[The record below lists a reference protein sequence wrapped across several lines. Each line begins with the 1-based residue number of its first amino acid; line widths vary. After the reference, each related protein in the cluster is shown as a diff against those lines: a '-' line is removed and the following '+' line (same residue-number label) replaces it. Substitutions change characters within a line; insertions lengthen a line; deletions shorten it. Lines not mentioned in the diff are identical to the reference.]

1 MESQQGVK
9 DMVTVQFTEDEAEL
23 VILALDDFRRHGL
36 QDYDD
41 KMQPEISA
49 QLKSAATKVRDA

>member
-1 MESQQGVK
+1 
-9 DMVTVQFTEDEAEL
+9 MVTVQFTEDEAEL

>member
-1 MESQQGVK
+1 
-9 DMVTVQFTEDEAEL
+9 MVTVRFTEDEAEL

-41 KMQPEISA
+41 DMRSEISA